1 MKLGLILCFALV
13 SACST
18 VRTAQTPDSYLDTVR
33 LTYEAG
39 EKALKNENYEDAIR
53 SFEEVRTKYPYSKYA
68 ALSDL
73 KLADTYFAQEKWLEA
88 ADAYDFYVRFHPRHE
103 QNAYAW
109 FQIAKS
115 YFHAIPS
122 DFFLFPK
129 SYMKDQTATREAL
142 EAVNRYLAEY
152 PGDKNSEEAEKMR
165 IHLRS
170 QLAQR
175 DLHVAEYY
183 AKRNKI
189 KGAQARFEHLAK
201 QYAETPAGAIAKQ
214 KILNYTDTSPVANG
228 GDMGSTEDENKK

>member
-18 VRTAQTPDSYLDTVR
+18 VKTAGAPDSYLDTVK

-39 EKALKNENYEDAIR
+39 EKALKDEAYEDVIK

-73 KLADTYFAQEKWLEA
+73 RLADTYFAQEKWLEA

-115 YFHAIPS
+115 YYNAMPS

-129 SYMKDQTATREAL
+129 SYVKDQTATLEAL
-142 EAVNRYLAEY
+142 DAVQRYLVEY
-152 PGDKNSEEAEKMR
+152 PEDKLVPEAQKMQ
-165 IHLRS
+165 IYLRS
-170 QLAQR
+170 QVALR
-175 DLHVAEYY
+175 DLHIAEYY
-183 AKRNKI
+183 LKRHKT
-189 KGAQARFEHLAK
+189 KGALSRLEHVAQ
-201 QYAETPAGAIAKQ
+201 QYADTPAGAIAKN
-214 KILNYTDTSPVANG
+214 KILQYTEKTNG
-228 GDMGSTEDENKK
+228 GDLGSTEDENKQ

>member
-1 MKLGLILCFALV
+1 MKSALIMCFALL

-18 VRTAQTPDSYLDTVR
+18 VKTAKNADTYLDTVR

-39 EKALKNENYEDAIR
+39 EKALKDEDFEDAIK

-109 FQIAKS
+109 FQIAKA
-115 YFHAIPS
+115 YFHAIPRE
-122 DFFLFPK
+122 FFIFPK
-129 SYMKDQTATREAL
+129 SYVKDQTATQEAL
-142 EAVNRYLAEY
+142 EAVQRYLTEY
-152 PGDKNSEEAEKMR
+152 PSDKNAEEAEKMR
-165 IHLRS
+165 VHLRS
-170 QLAQR
+170 QLALR
-175 DLHVAEYY
+175 DLHIAEYY
-183 AKRNKI
+183 AKRRKT
-189 KGAQARFEHLAK
+189 KGALTRFEHVVK
-201 QYAETPAGAIAKQ
+201 QYGDTPAGEIAKQ
-214 KILNYTDTSPVANG
+214 RILEYTKGPVAHG